1 MKSILSPFLLV
12 LLLIMF
18 SCSSKT
24 TPGSK
29 KGSTTWP
36 TDSESSFWKD
46 ADTLSR
52 KLYCS
57 ERIFPIAY
65 RVLDVNN
72 EALMTYLKREG
83 PTPGSLSPDTLTLKI
98 PIPDGSWEEF
108 TIKQVSV
115 MSPELA
121 AKYPDIKTYSGKSKI
136 YASDNIRL
144 DISQQGVRVMIM
156 STRGTIMIDPYC
168 TNDQEHV
175 ISYFK
180 KNLPENGKED
190 FER

>member
-1 MKSILSPFLLV
+1 MKPKFSLFLLG
-12 LLLIMF
+12 LLLILF
-18 SCSSKT
+18 GCSSKT
-24 TPGSK
+24 TPGG
-29 KGSTTWP
+29 KGGESSWP
-36 TDSESSFWKD
+36 TDGVSAFWKD
-46 ADTLSR
+46 ADTLTR

-57 ERIFPIAY
+57 ERIFPTSY
-65 RVLDVNN
+65 RVLDVNA
-72 EALMTYLKREG
+72 EALKKYLKREG
-83 PTPGSLSPDTLTLKI
+83 PTPGSLSPDTLSLKI

-108 TIKQVSV
+108 FIKQVSV

-136 YASDNIRL
+136 YPSDNIRL
-144 DISQQGVRVMIM
+144 DISQLGVRVMIM

-180 KNLPENGKED
+180 KNLPENAKED